1 MREIVYK
8 KAPNF
13 ELITPNYVVTKPA
26 MNADPI
32 LTKASARA
40 SARTKKK
47 AIPKHI
53 KTIVWDTYI
62 GADKAI
68 AACCCCLFTE
78 ISIRNFHCGHVIS
91 EANGGNLTIQN
102 LRPICAPC
110 NLSMGRRNMNEF
122 TKEWFG
128 WTV

>member
-1 MREIVYK
+1 MRDIVYV
-8 KAPNF
+8 KAHNF
-13 ELITPNYVVTKPA
+13 DLITPNYIFKQPI
-26 MNADPI
+26 I
-32 LTKASARA
+32 LTAAPVRALVRTSARA
-40 SARTKKK
+40 KKK

-62 GADKAI
+62 GIDKAI

-78 ISIRNFHCGHVIS
+78 ISIRSFHCGHVIS
-91 EANGGNLTIQN
+91 EANGGDLTIQN

-122 TKEWFG
+122 TKDFFG
-128 WTV
+128 RIV

>member
-1 MREIVYK
+1 MRDVVYVK
-8 KAPNF
+8 VPNF
-13 ELITPNYVVTKPA
+13 ELIKPNYTV
-26 MNADPI
+26 
-32 LTKASARA
+32 LTATPTRA
-40 SARTKKK
+40 PVKKKK
-47 AIPKHI
+47 AIPKHV

-78 ISIRNFHCGHVIS
+78 ISIRNFHCGHVVS
-91 EANGGNLTIQN
+91 EANGGDLTIQN

-122 TKEWFG
+122 TNEFFG

>member
-8 KAPNF
+8 KSPKI
-13 ELITPNYVVTKPA
+13 ELITPNYVGAKPA
-26 MNADPI
+26 INADPI
-32 LTKASARA
+32 LTKAPARA
-40 SARTKKK
+40 PARKKK
-47 AIPKHI
+47 PIPKHI

-91 EANGGNLTIQN
+91 EANGGDLTIQN

-122 TKEWFG
+122 TKEFFG
-128 WTV
+128 WVV

>member
-1 MREIVYK
+1 MRDIVYV
-8 KAPNF
+8 KARGF
-13 ELITPNYVVTKPA
+13 ELIKPNYTVLTAAPA
-26 MNADPI
+26 RTPVKI
-32 LTKASARA
+32 PARA
-40 SARTKKK
+40 PVKKKK
-47 AIPKHI
+47 AIPKHV

-78 ISIRNFHCGHVIS
+78 ISIRNFHCGHVIA
-91 EANGGNLTIQN
+91 EVNGGDLTIQN

-122 TKEWFG
+122 TKEFFG
-128 WTV
+128 WLV

>member
-1 MREIVYK
+1 MRDIVYVK
-8 KAPNF
+8 SRNF
-13 ELITPNYVVTKPA
+13 DMITPNYVGAKPA
-26 MNADPI
+26 INADPI
-32 LTKASARA
+32 LTKAPARA
-40 SARTKKK
+40 PVRKKK
-47 AIPKHI
+47 PIPKHI

-78 ISIRNFHCGHVIS
+78 ISIRSFHCGHVIS
-91 EANGGNLTIQN
+91 EANGGDLTIQN

-122 TKEWFG
+122 TKEFFG
-128 WTV
+128 WVV

>member
-1 MREIVYK
+1 MRDVVYVK
-8 KAPNF
+8 VPNF
-13 ELITPNYVVTKPA
+13 DLITPNYIFKP
-26 MNADPI
+26 PI
-32 LTKASARA
+32 ILIAAPARA
-40 SARTKKK
+40 PVRTKKK

-91 EANGGNLTIQN
+91 EANGGDLTIQN

-110 NLSMGRRNMNEF
+110 NLSMGRRDMNEF
-122 TKEWFG
+122 TNEFFG